1 MSSQKQIA
9 IDAVLK
15 AAKLCQKVQ
24 AEMVPM
30 DAIQKTD
37 RSPVTVADFG
47 SQAVICKA
55 IGDAFPEAV
64 IVAEEDAASLKANP
78 PLLERVIAYVNDF
91 DAAASA
97 ENVCA
102 WIDRGTGEVGNTFW
116 TLDPI
121 DGTKGFLRRA
131 QYAIALAQ
139 IVNGEVTLGVLACP
153 NLPFRL
159 KDCEEQSF
167 ALGDSRM
174 EAEEARG
181 CLFVAVRGEG
191 TAMYSLTGTFLG
203 RARVSADAHRL
214 AESVESSHGDSDAH
228 ANIADRLGITAPP
241 VQMDSQAKY
250 GILAR
255 GEVSVYLRLPNPTS
269 PDYRECI
276 WDHGAGLIVVEEAGG
291 TVTDANGAPLNF
303 LTGRR
308 MVDNRGIVA
317 TNGQMHQRV
326 LDAIPN
332 VARGPV
338 SRNCSN
344 RD

>member
-1 MSSQKQIA
+1 MSSQKQPA
-9 IDAVLK
+9 VDAVLK

-24 AEMVPM
+24 ADMVPT

-47 SQAVICKA
+47 SQALICKA
-55 IGDAFPEAV
+55 IGDAFPAAV
-64 IVAEEDAASLKANP
+64 IVAEEDAESLKTNP
-78 PLLERVIAYVNDF
+78 PLLQRVVAYVSNF
-91 DAAASA
+91 DADASD

-121 DGTKGFLRRA
+121 DGTKGFLRRD

-139 IVNGEVTLGVLACP
+139 VINGEVTLGVLACP
-153 NLPFRL
+153 NLPHRL
-159 KDCEEQSF
+159 NDT
-167 ALGDSRM
+167 
-174 EAEEARG
+174 AERSPGPRDVSNARG

-203 RARVSADAHRL
+203 QARVSADAHRM
-214 AESVESSHGDSDAH
+214 AESFESSHGDSEAH
-228 ANIADRLGITAPP
+228 AKIANQLGITAPP

-255 GEVSVYLRLPNPTS
+255 GEASVYLRLPNPAS

-276 WDHGAGLIVVEEAGG
+276 WDHAAGLIVVEEAGG

-317 TNGQMHQRV
+317 TNGELHQRV
-326 LDAIPN
+326 LDAVP
-332 VARGPV
+332 RL
-338 SRNCSN
+338 SKT
-344 RD
+344 